1 MPQDFTD
8 DKSILVQIMAWCC
21 QASSHYQSW
30 YWPIL
35 YCHMVSPGTNELGSV
50 VSHNGKLTII
60 QKGKKKSSSKTMQ
73 FMCWLL
79 SLLLRAALVSREPPY
94 GTSSYNKHFITT
106 SNIVHSYLLTLWN
119 CVFSLLDLPI
129 KTLLCM
135 FGGVLA
141 WNYDSTLI
149 LQCLSM
155 VFNEICINI
164 LTWKHWQ
171 IKITSFDSNIA

>member
-1 MPQDFTD
+1 
-8 DKSILVQIMAWCC
+8 
-21 QASSHYQSW
+21 
-30 YWPIL
+30 
-35 YCHMVSPGTNELGSV
+35 
-50 VSHNGKLTII
+50 
-60 QKGKKKSSSKTMQ
+60 MQ

-106 SNIVHSYLLTLWN
+106 TNIVHSYLLTLWN

-171 IKITSFDSNIA
+171 IKITSFGSNIAWPLTVTRVTQRLQLQAFAQQPVWGPKILTEFSPCSLQFS